1 VVINGEQSIS
11 PEAMELLHIYEQLSG
26 RERLKL
32 LNFAV
37 ELEEGTK
44 E

>member
-1 VVINGEQSIS
+1 MSDPYMLQQTCLSK
-11 PEAMELLHIYEQLSG
+11 LLHIYEQLSG